1 MYMWNLKWSI
11 YREKKIKNEIR
22 NVEEIIELGEH
33 FFLFIYWFFFKTIP
47 EEGEMLLIFLKF
59 VTT

>member
-1 MYMWNLKWSI
+1 MELKVK
-11 YREKKIKNEIR
+11 YLQRKKIKNEIR
-22 NVEEIIELGEH
+22 NVEEIIELGEN
-33 FFLFIYWFFFKTIP
+33 FFYLLFFFFKTIP